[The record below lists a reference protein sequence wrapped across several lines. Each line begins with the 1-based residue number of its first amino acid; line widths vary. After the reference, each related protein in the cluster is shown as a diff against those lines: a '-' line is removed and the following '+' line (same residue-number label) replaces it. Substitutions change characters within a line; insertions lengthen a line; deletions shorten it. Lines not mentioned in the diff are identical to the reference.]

1 MLNKKY
7 RPNRFCQVKGQGL
20 IPETLRKQIES
31 NRVVQ
36 VYLLSGNR
44 GSGKTTTARILA
56 NALTCESPEQG
67 EPCGKCKS
75 CLSETNPDIV
85 ELDAASN
92 NGVQDIRDIISQTS
106 YVPNGKAKVYIIDE
120 AHMITNAGANAFLKT
135 LEEPPEN
142 VYFILATTDPQK
154 LPITI
159 LSRCQRYDFRRIHVD
174 EIVNNLMYICLE
186 ENISFEEEALYEI
199 AKMADGA
206 MRDAISIL
214 EQVSSSGEVTKKE
227 VDGILGTPSDELIL
241 VLYSQVMAKNIEA
254 LETLQK
260 LNEAGKDPMQVIQ
273 KVIEHLKNTLLV
285 KVVKNPIIIMP
296 ESVILT
302 YRALKDKASESYLT
316 YLVNALKNDFR
327 SIERSNNP
335 YGELEMTM
343 ISMIADT
350 ETNTMLRELEL
361 LKNKITEKLQ
371 ELSSFTGQG
380 MPISMNET
388 KEEAIAYPKKEEI
401 INHLK
406 KEIEKS
412 SLEDKLKS
420 FISKGLEK
428 SSIKYKDDA
437 LYFENEVFKNNDK
450 LLLSLKKKINDYLQ
464 KNDYLISAH

>member
-7 RPNRFCQVKGQGL
+7 RPNKFCQVKGQGL
-20 IPETLRKQIES
+20 IPETLRKQVES
-31 NRVVQ
+31 NRMVQ

-56 NALTCESPEQG
+56 NALTCESPENG
-67 EPCGKCKS
+67 EPCGKCKA
-75 CLSETNPDIV
+75 CLSEDNPDIV

-92 NGVQDIRDIISQTS
+92 NGVQDIREIISQTS
-106 YVPNGKAKVYIIDE
+106 YVPNGKSKVYIIDE

-186 ENISFEEEALYEI
+186 ENITFEEEACYEI

-206 MRDAISIL
+206 MRDAVSIL
-214 EQVSSSGEVTKKE
+214 EQVSSSGKISKAEI
-227 VDGILGTPSDELIL
+227 DGILGTPSDELIL
-241 VLYSQVMAKNIEA
+241 VLYSQVMTKNIEA

-260 LNEAGKDPMQVIQ
+260 LNEAGKDPLQVIQ
-273 KVIEHLKNTLLV
+273 RVIEHLKNTLLV

-302 YRALKDKASESYLT
+302 YRAFKDKVSESYLT
-316 YLVNALKNDFR
+316 YLVNALKNDYR

-335 YGELEMTM
+335 YGELEMTI
-343 ISMIADT
+343 ISMIAHS
-350 ETNTMLRELEL
+350 ETNTMLRQLEL
-361 LKNKITEKLQ
+361 IQKEITEKLSK
-371 ELSSFTGQG
+371 LSAFTGQAT
-380 MPISMNET
+380 SMAIVQTEEET
-388 KEEAIAYPKKEEI
+388 IRFPKKEEI

-412 SLEDKLKS
+412 ALEEKVKS
-420 FISKGLEK
+420 FIVKGLES
-428 SSIKYKDDA
+428 SSITCQNDT
-437 LYFENEVFKNNDK
+437 LVFENEVFKNNGK
-450 LLLSLKKKINDYLQ
+450 LLLSLKRKINEYL
-464 KNDYLISAH
+464 KLNDYLITIE

>member
-7 RPNRFCQVKGQGL
+7 RPNRFCQIKGQGL
-20 IPETLRKQIES
+20 IPETLRKQVES
-31 NRVVQ
+31 GRVVQ

-44 GSGKTTTARILA
+44 GSGKTTTARIFA
-56 NALTCESPEQG
+56 NALTCEAPEKG
-67 EPCGKCKS
+67 EPCGKCHS
-75 CLSETNPDIV
+75 CLSESNPDIV

-92 NGVQDIRDIISQTS
+92 NGVQDIRDIINQTS

-186 ENISFEEEALYEI
+186 ENITFEEEALYDV

-214 EQVSSSGEVTKKE
+214 EQVSSSGAVTKKE
-227 VDGILGTPSDELIL
+227 VDGILGTPSDELML
-241 VLYSQVMAKNIEA
+241 TLYSQIINKNVGA

-260 LNEAGKDPMQVIQ
+260 LNEAGKDPIQVIQ
-273 KVIEHLKNTLLV
+273 RVIEHLKNTLLV

-302 YRALKDKASESYLT
+302 YRAYKDNVSESYLT

-343 ISMIADT
+343 ISMISDT
-350 ETNTMLRELEL
+350 ETNTMLRQFEL
-361 LKNKITEKLQ
+361 LKKEISEKLQ
-371 ELSSFTGQG
+371 ELSSLAGQD
-380 MPISMNET
+380 MYSNKKDT
-388 KEEAIAYPKKEEI
+388 KEEIIAHPTNEEI

-406 KEIEKS
+406 KEIERS
-412 SLEDKLKS
+412 SLDDKVKT
-420 FISKGLEK
+420 FISKGLEI
-428 SSIKYKDDA
+428 SSISYKDDY
-437 LYFENEVFKNNDK
+437 LYFENEAFKNNGK
-450 LLLSLKKKINDYLQ
+450 LLSSIKNKINKYLQ
-464 KNDYLISAH
+464 DNDYLISVR